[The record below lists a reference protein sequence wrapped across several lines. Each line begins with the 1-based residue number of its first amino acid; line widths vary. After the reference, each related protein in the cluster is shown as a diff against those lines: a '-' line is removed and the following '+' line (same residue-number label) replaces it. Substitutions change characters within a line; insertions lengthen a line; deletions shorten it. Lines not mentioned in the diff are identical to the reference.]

1 MLTPRQKQIKDF
13 IDKVILKKNIAP
25 TEREIAARFKI
36 SPSTA
41 HEHLETLQEKGYLKK
56 AHGRARGIKISDSL
70 SGLINIPL
78 LGYISAGQPIEA
90 IEDRTQM
97 IAIPAS
103 YAPTT
108 ASLFALEVQGDSMIG
123 ENIHDGDV
131 IVVNQQNTAKNG
143 ETVVALI
150 DNENATVKKFYREY
164 RQIRLQPA
172 NDSFEP
178 IIIRRNQ
185 DLKIQGVVVDVIK
198 HTNEVHLEEVT
209 TGEKMFEKKLPLNK
223 IILGDAVQELKKL
236 PSESCDVI
244 IIDPPYN
251 IGKDFGNNIDKREI
265 GEYVVWCKSWI
276 NESVRILKPTG
287 TMFIYG
293 FSEILAHLS
302 VEVPIQKRWLIWH
315 YTNKN
320 MASLNFW
327 QRSHE
332 AIICAWKDKP
342 IFNRDDVREPYTEG
356 FLNGA
361 AGKIRK
367 GTLGRLSRNGKETI
381 YNAHEGGALPRD
393 VIKVPALAGG
403 AGMIERWFLCKTC
416 DKVCEPRQLQ
426 KHEGH
431 EIMKHPTQKPLEITR
446 RLLKSCLPKN
456 SGKVLIPFAGTGS
469 ECVAARELGAEY
481 VGIEI
486 NPDYVRLAQGF
497 LDQTKKFHSDN
508 GSGVAPQ
515 SERAVLNSVI
525 FSHNSIGTL
534 SHN

>member
-1 MLTPRQKQIKDF
+1 MGLMLTKRRKEVLDF
-13 IDKVILKKNIAP
+13 MKTYLKKNGYSP
-25 TEREIAARFKI
+25 SLHEIQEKLKLA
-36 SPSTA
+36 SVSTA
-41 HEHLETLQEKGYLKK
+41 HFHVSKLKDGGYITKQNGK
-56 AHGRARGIKISDSL
+56 ARGIEASSMGTMIR
-70 SGLINIPL
+70 IPL
-78 LGYISAGQPIEA
+78 LGYIAAGQPIDA

-97 IAIPAS
+97 IAFPANRI
-103 YAPTT
+103 PTT
-108 ASLFALEVQGDSMIG
+108 ASLFALTVQGDSMID
-123 ENIHDGDV
+123 ENIYDGDV
-131 IVVNQQNTAKNG
+131 IVVKEQNTAKNG

-150 DNENATVKKFYREY
+150 DNEGATIKKFYREH

-178 IIIRRNQ
+178 IIIKRHQ
-185 DLKIQGVVVDVIK
+185 DLKIQGVVIDVIK
-198 HTNEVHLEEVT
+198 HTGEGQLEEITVR
-209 TGEKMFEKKLPLNK
+209 EKRVEKKLPLNK

-265 GEYVVWCKSWI
+265 GEYIAWCKSWI
-276 NESVRILKPTG
+276 NESVRILKPSG

-293 FSEILAHLS
+293 FSEILAYLS

-332 AIICAWKDKP
+332 AIICAWKQKP
-342 IFNRDDVREPYTEG
+342 IFNRDEVREPYTEG

-361 AGKIRK
+361 AGKVRK
-367 GTLGRLSRNGKETI
+367 GTLGRFSKNGKETV
-381 YNAHEGGALPRD
+381 YKAHEGGALPRD
-393 VIKVPALAGG
+393 VIKIPALAGG

-416 DKVCEPRQLQ
+416 DDVYEPRQLQ

-446 RLLKSCLPKN
+446 RLLKSCVPEK
-456 SGKVLIPFAGTGS
+456 GAKVLIPFAGTGS
-469 ECVAARELGAEY
+469 ECVVARELGADY
-481 VGIEI
+481 LGIEI
-486 NPDYVRLAQGF
+486 NPDYIQLAQGF
-497 LDQTKKFHSDN
+497 LDQTK
-508 GSGVAPQ
+508 
-515 SERAVLNSVI
+515 
-525 FSHNSIGTL
+525 
-534 SHN
+534 